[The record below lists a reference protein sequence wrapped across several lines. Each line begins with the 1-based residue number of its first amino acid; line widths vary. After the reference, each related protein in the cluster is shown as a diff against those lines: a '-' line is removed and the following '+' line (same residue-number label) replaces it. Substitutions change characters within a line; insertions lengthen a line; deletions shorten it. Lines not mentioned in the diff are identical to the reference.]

1 MDKIRTLAHN
11 PEADGS
17 IAQERPDNN
26 AVEMAMPEFRSSG
39 LADQSQ
45 NVRR

>member
-11 PEADGS
+11 PEADSS
-17 IAQERPDNN
+17 IAQERPDN
-26 AVEMAMPEFRSSG
+26 AVEMAMPEFRSSE